1 MTLQKL
7 SFLIFENIIS
17 IPPLLLQQPESWQ
30 LSKKWK
36 KKISWPKTFH
46 HRPIEMY
53 IVLLPYKYKIS
64 FVSLYIQIVA
74 QHLSTMS
81 RVIVQQVGRL

>member
-1 MTLQKL
+1 MAPVQQFQAYDVFEFNCLVRKMTLQKL

-36 KKISWPKTFH
+36 KENIMTQNIP
-46 HRPIEMY
+46 P
-53 IVLLPYKYKIS
+53 
-64 FVSLYIQIVA
+64 
-74 QHLSTMS
+74 
-81 RVIVQQVGRL
+81 